1 MSGKCEEYV
10 IGEGRGWWEEND
22 WGTRW
27 VKSVGK
33 EWLVPLGAP

>member
-1 MSGKCEEYV
+1 MSRKCEEYV
-10 IGEGRGWWEEND
+10 IGEGWGWWGEND
-22 WGTRW
+22 WSTRW